1 MLEWLQG
8 LLHLLTAGQ
17 LGVLPLS
24 ALLLGVVLLAP
35 VVVLQQRR
43 RRPEDTGTKQAEAP
57 ELEAPELEAPE
68 AEAPAPS
75 DRHTLYTLSAPPP
88 DLDMAVEEPAEPA
101 RTRYANAALLDRSGA
116 LLPAAT
122 AALAP
127 GSTVLLR
134 LDIGPLS
141 ADSQVTAPRPFPD
154 RPLPD
159 MAEIEVLVSSSDVA
173 VAAGVD
179 GEAPAGPVA
188 RGRLVLP
195 RDGGPA
201 VAPDGGIHLWF
212 RLTLPARAGT
222 ARGRIGYYFRD
233 ALLQSQ
239 RLTAE
244 VGGSGYAIVTDF
256 TVSEDLTGLDLI
268 PERPRVA
275 VLTNANGDGDHQLVI
290 RSPGAPGPAGPGA
303 GAVTL
308 RVGHARVSAMV
319 KALREAMG
327 ARAPEAMAREPGDLA
342 EDLRRLAPIGWML
355 NVALTGHTSE
365 VRDRLLDA
373 APDAIIQ
380 VLRPAGSVFAFPWAW
395 IYDIPLSG
403 GEPSLCPMIAR
414 WDGAALLF
422 EGQPAECPHGPHAE
436 DVLCP
441 FGFVGFRRVIEQ
453 LASTD
458 RPVLTVPVAAGC
470 EMVAAETRVDVD
482 EAALAG
488 HVGRLRATLTGAHPG
503 AGLREAADKA
513 TLRAEL
519 GRDLALL
526 YFYCH
531 GERRSVADPDVYL
544 SVGRD
549 EAIPAPEFIAWV
561 DVWRRRDRLRIW
573 DGVRPLVFVNA
584 CHSAAIYPETLA
596 SYLDAFIGRA
606 HAAGVIGTEVK
617 VHQDLAMAF
626 AERFFELLLGGPQA
640 SPLPVG
646 EAMRRIR
653 LEYLARGNLFGLMY
667 TPYCWA
673 DLKLSAA
680 SG

>member
-8 LLHLLTAGQ
+8 LLHLLTATE

-24 ALLLGVVLLAP
+24 ALLLGAVLLAP

-43 RRPEDTGTKQAEAP
+43 RRPPDTETKQAEAP
-57 ELEAPELEAPE
+57 EV
-68 AEAPAPS
+68 EAPAPA
-75 DRHTLYTLSAPPP
+75 DRHTLYTSSAPPP
-88 DLDMAVEEPAEPA
+88 DLDMDTEEPTEPG
-101 RTRYANAALLDRSGA
+101 RTRYANAALLDPART

-127 GSTVLLR
+127 GATVLLR
-134 LDIGPLS
+134 LDIGPLA

-159 MAEIEVLVSSSDVA
+159 MAEIEVLVSSSDFA
-173 VAAGVD
+173 VAAGPGAAGAGGD
-179 GEAPAGPVA
+179 APAGTVA

-201 VAPDGGIHLWF
+201 TAPDGGAHLWF
-212 RLTLPARAGT
+212 SLTLPARVGT
-222 ARGRIGYYFRD
+222 AQGRIGYYFRD
-233 ALLQSQ
+233 TLLQSQ

-244 VGGSGYAIVTDF
+244 IGGTGYAIVTDF
-256 TVSEDLTGLDLI
+256 TVSEDFACLELV

-275 VLTNANGDGDHQLVI
+275 VLANANADGDHQLVI
-290 RSPGAPGPAGPGA
+290 RPPGGPGPAGPGA
-303 GAVTL
+303 DAVTL
-308 RVGHARVSAMV
+308 RVGHATVSGAV
-319 KALREAMG
+319 RALRDAMA
-327 ARAPEAMAREPGDLA
+327 ARAPEAMLRRPRDLA
-342 EDLRRLAPIGWML
+342 EDLRRLAPIGWKL
-355 NVALTGHTSE
+355 NVTLTGHTSE

-373 APDAIIQ
+373 PPDAIIQ

-395 IYDIPLSG
+395 IYDIPLP
-403 GEPSLCPMIAR
+403 GEEPALCPMVAA
-414 WDGAALLF
+414 WDGTAPLF
-422 EGQPAECPHGPHAE
+422 EGEPAECPHGPHAE

-453 LASTD
+453 LSSTD

-482 EAALAG
+482 PAALAA
-488 HVGRLRATLTGAHPG
+488 HIGRLHATLLGAHPG

-531 GERRSVADPDVYL
+531 GERRSIADPDVYL
-544 SVGRD
+544 SVGRG

-617 VHQDLAMAF
+617 VQQDLAMAF

-653 LEYLARGNLFGLMY
+653 LEYLARGNLFGMMY
-667 TPYCWA
+667 TPHCWA
-673 DLKLSAA
+673 DLRLSAA